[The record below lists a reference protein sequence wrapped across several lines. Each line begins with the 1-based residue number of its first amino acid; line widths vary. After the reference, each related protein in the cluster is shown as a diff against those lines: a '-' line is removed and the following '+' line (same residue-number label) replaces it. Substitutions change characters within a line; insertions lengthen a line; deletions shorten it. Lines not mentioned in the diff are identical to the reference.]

1 MKTILFCLVTFLAAL
16 QIAAAQSS
24 SAGDTAEG
32 IVWMPPVMLSPDTL
46 PLWGAYDPCVA
57 AQGDTIH
64 VTWTNSFMKFPY
76 MRSTNGGRSFEPLRE
91 IAPDSLSS
99 GDGVYTGW
107 CWFVSAGKRLHGLF
121 QATKDHGT
129 HWATYSMYSDDAG
142 TTWSPPREIA
152 SAPFLWTSGA
162 RGDTVVFLS
171 YQGNRVVHTTDGGDT
186 WTEPIS
192 TFEGSEGY
200 IAFANNT
207 LHLAKLLG
215 YVLPGYPEW
224 VVQYRRSRDLGMT
237 WPDSTLLYTDAPA
250 TSLTCIGG
258 DSQADSSLIITVCRD
273 EEYGC
278 LTDMGCGLKGKWS
291 FDNGTTWQPARR
303 FDLIPAEYDPV
314 AIVKD
319 SIIAVTW
326 VHDIP
331 WGHGSALASVSTNR
345 GQSWTTPYDV
355 LDTSQI
361 FPFSIVVSN
370 GTIHTVME
378 TGTAISC
385 CDERFRIFYRRG
397 IILSAQHP
405 RFVIS
410 TNSLSFD
417 ETMVSCRTTMPIT
430 VKNTGGATLLVE
442 LAAAGDSSF
451 TVGPI
456 SVSVSPCDSSTF
468 IVTFSPASPG
478 VKSGNIIFSHN
489 AAGSPDTVR
498 VTGTGTGLAAST
510 VITDSCGSGWQLV
523 SLPIIARCPYMSRN
537 LYSYA
542 LRYIREDSM
551 TIGLGYWDK
560 LLTPV
565 VRFAGSSIASDTAH
579 LVTKWNIIGSIST
592 PVPVNA
598 VRTVPDNIIA
608 SQFYGYSF
616 AGGYEIADTIQPGHG
631 YWVKVKQD
639 GQLTLNSGSSAQVLT
654 KADRSLLKLFV
665 KRLALDAFNKLVI
678 SDASGALRTLY
689 FTSSASQGFE
699 MPPLPPAGIFDARFA
714 SNNLLES
721 PGGSGTH
728 TIPILMSSAKY
739 PVTVSWQIRQL
750 SVSAYLNV
758 DGRQVSLFSAGR
770 TQIPRPTT
778 RISLGFTTL
787 SNMPSGFSL
796 DQNYPNPFNP
806 TTTVSFV
813 IGSASGGSFVSLKV
827 YDVLGREV
835 AVLVNEVKQPGE

>member
-1 MKTILFCLVTFLAAL
+1 
-16 QIAAAQSS
+16 
-24 SAGDTAEG
+24 
-32 IVWMPPVMLSPDTL
+32 
-46 PLWGAYDPCVA
+46 
-57 AQGDTIH
+57 
-64 VTWTNSFMKFPY
+64 MKFPY

-91 IAPDSLSS
+91 LVPDSTFIV
-99 GDGVYTGW
+99 DW
-107 CWFVSAGKRLHGLF
+107 CWLVSGGVRLYALF
-121 QATKDHGT
+121 LYTADSGAHYG
-129 HWATYSMYSDDAG
+129 TYSMYSDDVG
-142 TTWSPPREIA
+142 TTWSPPRKIA
-152 SAPFLWTSGA
+152 FAPFLWTYGA

-171 YQGNRVVHTTDGGDT
+171 YQGDRVVETTDGGNT
-186 WTEPIS
+186 WTQAS
-192 TFEGSEGY
+192 SLVWGMDAY
-200 IAFANNT
+200 ITFANGT
-207 LHLAKLLG
+207 LHVMKGAG
-215 YVLPGYPEW
+215 YLIPGLPEW
-224 VVQYRRSRDLGMT
+224 VIQYKRSHDLGNT
-237 WPDSTLLYTDAPA
+237 WPDSTLLYTEPPA
-250 TSLTCIGG
+250 SSMPCVAG
-258 DSQADSSLIITVCRD
+258 DSQADSSLIITVWRD
-273 EEYGC
+273 EKYGC
-278 LTDMGCGLKGKWS
+278 LTDVGCGLSGTWS

-303 FDLIPAEYDPV
+303 FDLVPAEYAPV
-314 AIVKD
+314 AAVKD
-319 SIIAVTW
+319 SIIAVAW

-361 FPFSIVVSN
+361 FPFSIAVSN

-385 CDERFRIFYRRG
+385 CGLEKFRIFYRRG

-456 SVSVSPCDSSTF
+456 SASVSPCDSSTF

-489 AAGSPDTVR
+489 GVGSPDTVT

-510 VITDSCGSGWQLV
+510 VITDSSGSGWQLM
-523 SLPIIARCPYMSRN
+523 SLPVVALCPYISRN

-542 LRYIREDSM
+542 LRYMREDSM

-565 VRFAGSSIASDTAH
+565 VRFAGSSIASDTVH
-579 LVTKWNIIGSIST
+579 LVTKWNIIGSISI

-598 VRTVPDNIIA
+598 VRTVPENIIA
-608 SQFYGYSF
+608 SQFYGYSS

-654 KADRSLLKLFV
+654 KAGRSLPKPFV

-689 FTSSASQGFE
+689 FTASPSQGFE

-728 TIPILMSSAKY
+728 TVPILISSAKY
-739 PVTVSWQIRQL
+739 PVTLSWQVRQP

-758 DGRQVSLFSAGR
+758 DGRQVSLFSAGT

-778 RISLGFTTL
+778 HISLGFTTL

-796 DQNYPNPFNP
+796 EQNYPNPFNP
-806 TTTVSFV
+806 LTVVSYRLPV
-813 IGSASGGSFVSLKV
+813 TSHVTIKIYDLLGKEVATLVDGKMDAGEHRVDWNPSTSSGHVLASGV
-827 YDVLGREV
+827 YLCRMCAGRFTQIRK
-835 AVLVNEVKQPGE
+835 LLLIR